1 MNFEQN
7 SKALR
12 HWVTESTRSNKLE
25 GNALTIE
32 RRVQN
37 LLNASVPLK
46 SEIIVYRGHSPD
58 APKIFSY
65 SWFSTS
71 DDVTKVKR
79 QHIADRTT
87 CCLFKLHILPGIRVI
102 YVDDII
108 KTAGLKK
115 TGYVESEII
124 VDRNGYFY
132 ADKDLTSEGFHQIE
146 DYDGITQYEAW
157 YSTKAPPKVP
167 PKAQPKIEKL
177 SVEQILE
184 KIDKIPADEIEFVD
198 TLEDLVS
205 FEYIK
210 NTNSANLSNTN
221 KNIIQAHITSKK
233 GGSRHKISR
242 KTRKARKV
250 KKTRKIQR

>member
-1 MNFEQN
+1 MNVEQN

-12 HWVTESTRSNKLE
+12 HWVVESTRSNRLE

-32 RRVQN
+32 QRVQN
-37 LLNASVPLK
+37 LLNASAPLK
-46 SEIIVYRGHSPD
+46 SEIIVYRGHSPE
-58 APKIFSY
+58 APKIIPY

-71 DDVTKVKR
+71 DDVTKVRR
-79 QHIADRTT
+79 QHISDGTT
-87 CCLFKLHILPGIRVI
+87 CCLFKLHILPGIRAI

-108 KTAGLKK
+108 KKASLKK

-124 VDRNGYFY
+124 VNGGGYFY
-132 ADKDLTSEGFHQIE
+132 ANKDLTKEGFNEIE

-157 YSTKAPPKVP
+157 YSTKVP
-167 PKAQPKIEKL
+167 PKIEKL

-184 KIDKIPADEIEFVD
+184 KINKIPADEIEFVD
-198 TLEDLVS
+198 TLEDLIA

-210 NTNSANLSNTN
+210 KGNSANLSNTN
-221 KNIIQAHITSKK
+221 RNIIQRHITSKK

-242 KTRKARKV
+242 KTRKVRKV